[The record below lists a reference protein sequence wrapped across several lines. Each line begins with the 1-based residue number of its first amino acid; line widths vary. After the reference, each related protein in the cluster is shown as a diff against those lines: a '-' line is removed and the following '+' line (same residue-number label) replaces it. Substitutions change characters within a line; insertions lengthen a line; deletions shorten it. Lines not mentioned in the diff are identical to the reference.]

1 MSESNKKTVKT
12 PIGRMHWKSPSNVT
26 VAQNAKQKGSATALS
41 LKLALKHVIVYLKA
55 KAGLTLFV
63 MRVSLDVNSTVGRT
77 WESSVSTDMGGC
89 ISFLRYWV
97 LQPNIFFDC
106 AKRFPILLGRSMFAM
121 PCFWIPVSSIHSIVS
136 MQCM

>member
-1 MSESNKKTVKT
+1 
-12 PIGRMHWKSPSNVT
+12 MHWRRPSNLT

-89 ISFLRYWV
+89 ISFFKILGV
-97 LQPNIFFDC
+97 ATQHFF
-106 AKRFPILLGRSMFAM
+106 
-121 PCFWIPVSSIHSIVS
+121 
-136 MQCM
+136 